1 MKVAQKRV
9 WTTLDQFYRTNKEKP
24 NKKIKLH
31 SISLIIETNKPHI
44 FEQQLKHSFQRV
56 SIIFITATI
65 RKRSISI
72 FTRDAVESILVANYI
87 TPNHSPQHLGSEA
100 VAFQWTYADTS
111 QIAKKKKKKKKKVS
125 WKQKT
130 NYYCLQV
137 FNDIWTP
144 LAPPRKYWFLFSW
157 DRSLPIVISRIP
169 TKLFWILIKFSDCLP
184 NTFQQRRSL
193 CG

>member
-1 MKVAQKRV
+1 MNMQQQKKQ
-9 WTTLDQFYRTNKEKP
+9 WKHYYLKQQKKFKEKE
-24 NKKIKLH
+24 L
-31 SISLIIETNKPHI
+31 
-44 FEQQLKHSFQRV
+44 
-56 SIIFITATI
+56 
-65 RKRSISI
+65 
-72 FTRDAVESILVANYI
+72 
-87 TPNHSPQHLGSEA
+87 
-100 VAFQWTYADTS
+100 
-111 QIAKKKKKKKKKVS
+111 KKKKKKKKVS